1 MWSTSLFWAHCSS
14 RNDKGPLRPAI
25 PVAVMASLAQGC
37 ILQILCWLS
46 GEQSF
51 RDSPLDSPWEHFWR
65 ELMPPSQ
72 VLEHVDHSVQFFDEL
87 AWKNYEKKG
96 WFFSLKKRSCFLS
109 QISVEIF
116 LYYIDNSKCTLLYEI
131 HNTCSLSIHYND

>member
-72 VLEHVDHSVQFFDEL
+72 VLEHVDHSVQFLDEL
-87 AWKNYEKKG
+87 AWNYKRIILWYYFHFIIIIKNIPLIVIVIFC
-96 WFFSLKKRSCFLS
+96 WNLKAFKPSIESFRKHS
-109 QISVEIF
+109 
-116 LYYIDNSKCTLLYEI
+116 NS
-131 HNTCSLSIHYND
+131 SIR